1 MDKQLQTSIAAR
13 LYAHIDAK
21 STDRSAAEMR
31 VKESEYKDSGRAV
44 RERAFI
50 ARKAI
55 MVASSDELAET
66 GQFYTT
72 TLGGL
77 GVLVV
82 RQEDGSVRAFR
93 NVCRHRCAT
102 VESAESGRRKS
113 FSCPYHGWTYGL
125 DGTLLRIPDE
135 ESFTSVDM
143 TSFGLKELAIAE
155 RHGMVWVVADSD
167 SPLEIEKYFGADVDS
182 ELADLKLETYKFY
195 RAETFDQPANWK
207 LIMDGFLEVY
217 HVRYLHP
224 TTVGKISMSNILV
237 VDELDQHL
245 RLVSARKDITKL
257 RAEQGDD
264 FDLHRGVILTY
275 ILLPSTVVVYVRDH
289 VEIWT
294 VVPHESDPGRS
305 TVTLRFLIPEHPET
319 DSQQRYWKV
328 NWDTVVGA
336 VQNEDWQMART
347 IQKNLD
353 GECEIEMILG
363 RNELGLHRFHRYVRE
378 EVGTGND

>member
-1 MDKQLQTSIAAR
+1 MDKQLQTAIAAR

-21 STDRSAAEMR
+21 STDRSGAEMR
-31 VKESEYKDSGRAV
+31 VKESEYKDSGRAA

-50 ARKAI
+50 ARKPI
-55 MVASSDELAET
+55 MVASSDELAEA

-102 VESAESGRRKS
+102 VESAESGRRGC

-135 ESFTSVDM
+135 ESFTNVDT
-143 TSFGLKELAIAE
+143 TSFGLKDLAIAE
-155 RHGMVWVVADSD
+155 RHGMVWVVENSD

-207 LIMDGFLEVY
+207 LLMDGFLEVY
-217 HVRYLHP
+217 HVRYLHSR
-224 TTVGKISMSNILV
+224 TVGKITLSNILV

-245 RLVSARKDITKL
+245 RLVSARKDIRQL
-257 RAEQGDD
+257 RTEHGDD
-264 FDLHRGVILTY
+264 FDLHSGVILTY

-294 VVPHESDPGRS
+294 VVPHESDSGRS
-305 TVTLRFLIPEHPET
+305 TVTLRFLIPQHPET
-319 DSQQRYWKV
+319 DSQRRYWKA

-336 VQNEDWQMART
+336 VQDEDWQMART
-347 IQKNLD
+347 IQQNLD
-353 GECEIEMILG
+353 NDSGDEMILG
-363 RNELGLHRFHRYVRE
+363 RNELALHRFHRYVRE
-378 EVGTGND
+378 EVGHRQ

>member
-13 LYAHIDAK
+13 LYTHIDAK
-21 STDRSAAEMR
+21 STDRGGAEMR
-31 VKESEYKDSGRAV
+31 IKEREYTDGARAV
-44 RERAFI
+44 RERALI
-50 ARKAI
+50 AREPV
-55 MVASSDELAET
+55 MVASSDELAEA
-66 GQFYTT
+66 GRFYTT

-82 RQEDGSVRAFR
+82 RQEDGSIRAFR

-102 VESAESGRRKS
+102 VESEESGRRGS

-125 DGTLLRIPDE
+125 DGALLRIPDE
-135 ESFTSVDM
+135 ESFANVDR
-143 TSFGLKELAIAE
+143 TVFGLKELATAE
-155 RHGMVWVVADSD
+155 RHGMVWVVESSE

-217 HVRYLHP
+217 HVRYLHS
-224 TTVGKISMSNILV
+224 TTVGKISISNLLL

-245 RLVSARKDITKL
+245 RLVSARKDIKKL
-257 RAEQGDD
+257 RADHGGD
-264 FDLHRGVILTY
+264 FDLHRGIILTY

-294 VVPHESDPGRS
+294 VVPHESDAGRS
-305 TVTLRFLIPEHPET
+305 TVTLRFLIPERPET
-319 DSQQRYWKV
+319 DSQLRYWKL
-328 NWDTVVGA
+328 NWDTVVRA
-336 VQNEDWQMART
+336 VQDEDWQMART
-347 IQKNLD
+347 IQKNLGSECG
-353 GECEIEMILG
+353 GEMVLG
-363 RNELGLHRFHRYVRE
+363 RNELALHRFHQYIRDE
-378 EVGTGND
+378 AGNQR

>member
-21 STDRSAAEMR
+21 STDRSAGELR
-31 VKESEYKDSGRAV
+31 IKEREYTDSDRAV
-44 RERAFI
+44 RERALI
-50 ARKAI
+50 AREPV
-55 MVASSDELAET
+55 MVASSDELGEA

-72 TLGGL
+72 NLGGL

-82 RQEDGSVRAFR
+82 RQDDGSVRAFR

-102 VESAESGRRKS
+102 VESAESGRRGS

-135 ESFTSVDM
+135 ESFVNVD
-143 TSFGLKELAIAE
+143 TTAFGLKELATAE
-155 RHGMVWVVADSD
+155 RHGMVWVVENSD

-224 TTVGKISMSNILV
+224 TTVGKISMSNILL

-245 RLVSARKDITKL
+245 RLVSARKDIRKL
-257 RAEQGDD
+257 RAEHGDD

-305 TVTLRFLIPEHPET
+305 TVTLRFLIPERPET
-319 DSQQRYWKV
+319 DSQHRYWKV

-336 VQNEDWQMART
+336 VQDEDWQMART
-347 IQKNLD
+347 IQKNLGSE
-353 GECEIEMILG
+353 GEVEMVLG
-363 RNELGLHRFHRYVRE
+363 RNELGLHRFHQYIRKE
-378 EVGTGND
+378 AGNQQ

>member
-31 VKESEYKDSGRAV
+31 IKEREYTDSDRAV
-44 RERAFI
+44 RERALI
-50 ARKAI
+50 AREPV
-55 MVASSDELAET
+55 MVASSDELADA

-72 TLGGL
+72 TLGGI

-82 RQEDGSVRAFR
+82 RQEDGSVRAYR

-102 VESAESGRRKS
+102 VESAESGRRGS

-135 ESFTSVDM
+135 ESFANIDT
-143 TSFGLKELAIAE
+143 TAFGLKELATAE
-155 RHGMVWVVADSD
+155 RHGMVWVVEDSD

-182 ELADLKLETYKFY
+182 ELADLKLQTYKFY

-217 HVRYLHP
+217 HVRYLHS
-224 TTVGKISMSNILV
+224 TTVGKISISNLLL

-245 RLVSARKDITKL
+245 RLVSARKDIRKL
-257 RAEQGDD
+257 RAEHGDD

-319 DSQQRYWKV
+319 DSQHRYWKV

-353 GECEIEMILG
+353 SESEVEMVLG
-363 RNELGLHRFHRYVRE
+363 RNELGLHRFHQYIRE
-378 EVGTGND
+378 EAGNQQ

>member
-1 MDKQLQTSIAAR
+1 MDQQLQASIAAR

-21 STDRSAAEMR
+21 TTDRGGAEMR
-31 VKESEYKDSGRAV
+31 IKELEYNDSERAL
-44 RERAFI
+44 RERALI
-50 ARKAI
+50 AREPT
-55 MVASSDELAET
+55 MVAGSDELAEA

-72 TLGGL
+72 KIGGL
-77 GVLVV
+77 GVIVV

-102 VESAESGRRKS
+102 VESAESGRRGS

-125 DGTLLRIPDE
+125 DGALLRVPDE
-135 ESFTSVDM
+135 ESFTGVD
-143 TSFGLKELAIAE
+143 TKAFGLKELAVAE
-155 RHGMVWVVADSD
+155 RHGMVWVVEDSD

-182 ELADLKLETYKFY
+182 ELADLKLDTYKFY

-224 TTVGKISMSNILV
+224 TTVGKIAISNILL

-245 RLVSARKDITKL
+245 RLVSARKDIRKL
-257 RAEQGDD
+257 RAEHGDD
-264 FDLHRGVILTY
+264 FDLHRGIILTY

-294 VVPHESDPGRS
+294 IIPHESDPGRS
-305 TVTLRFLIPEHPET
+305 TVTLRFLIPQHPET
-319 DSQQRYWKV
+319 DSQHRYWKA

-336 VQNEDWQMART
+336 VQDEDWHMART

-353 GECEIEMILG
+353 NDSDVEMILG
-363 RNELGLHRFHRYVRE
+363 RNELALHRFHQYVRD
-378 EVGTGND
+378 EVGNQQ